1 MSSAG
6 LACQAPAGSPSTQS
20 SNATAPGTP
29 ASRSRHTSV
38 VRPGRSGA
46 IRATSGANAP
56 PKIRQVQSKRSSRAR
71 FSAAS
76 LRGLTG
82 HQTAPARAMPNT
94 QEKAT
99 GSLADS
105 TATLSPGWMPDRASA
120 CPITQD
126 SCWTSA

>member
-1 MSSAG
+1 MVMA
-6 LACQAPAGSPSTQS
+6 
-20 SNATAPGTP
+20 
-29 ASRSRHTSV
+29 
-38 VRPGRSGA
+38 GRSGA

-56 PKIRQVQSKRSSRAR
+56 AKIRHAQSKRSRRAR

-76 LRGLTG
+76 LRGFTG

-105 TATLSPGWMPDRASA
+105 TATLSPGRMPDRASA
-120 CPITQD
+120 CPISQD